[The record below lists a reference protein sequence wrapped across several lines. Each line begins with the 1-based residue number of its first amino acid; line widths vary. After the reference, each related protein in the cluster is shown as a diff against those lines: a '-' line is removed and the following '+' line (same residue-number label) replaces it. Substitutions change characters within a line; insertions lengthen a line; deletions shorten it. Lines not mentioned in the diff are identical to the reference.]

1 MKMTKSGFRPLSCNG
16 ECPETT
22 EPGLPARKG
31 LTSAEQS
38 ALGETIDENNVVMKA
53 AEMSRLRFSVENELV
68 GGPDVHSRSVLA
80 GRILRVNRN
89 NLSLFFRDPIRG

>member
-38 ALGETIDENNVVMKA
+38 DLGETIDENNVVMKA

-68 GGPDVHSRSVLA
+68 GRFDVHSRGVMT
-80 GRILRVNRN
+80 GRILRVQPEKSF
-89 NLSLFFRDPIRG
+89 LTFFS